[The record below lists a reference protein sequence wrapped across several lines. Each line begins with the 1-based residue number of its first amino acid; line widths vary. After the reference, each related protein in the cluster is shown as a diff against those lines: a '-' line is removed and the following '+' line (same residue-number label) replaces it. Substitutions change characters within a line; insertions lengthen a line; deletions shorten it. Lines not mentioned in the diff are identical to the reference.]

1 MSQIADGTVKFTVRD
16 NRLNSL
22 LDILYP
28 VGSIKITVS
37 SKAPFSDLG
46 FGTWEEVSKGRV
58 LRGADDRYDAGSTVK
73 AGLPNI
79 EGTFI
84 MRSGFNDDP
93 VLSTEGV
100 FYTDTHV
107 WGGKHDSFVGR
118 TESDRNLQDVKFK
131 ASRSNS
137 IYGKSDTVTPPLTSF
152 ISGKGLPKERRKNH
166 RQYHIGKVV

>member
-16 NRLNSL
+16 SRLNSL
-22 LDILYP
+22 LEILYP

-37 SKAPFSDLG
+37 SIAPFSDLG

-58 LRGADDRYDAGSTVK
+58 LWGADSSHAAGSTIE

-79 EGTFI
+79 KGDFT
-84 MRSGFNDDP
+84 MRNGFDDNP
-93 VLSTEGV
+93 VLTSDGA
-100 FYTDTHV
+100 FYT
-107 WGGKHDSFVGR
+107 GGHIWKGSHSSFVGESRPDR
-118 TESDRNLQDVKFK
+118 TLQDVYFD

-152 ISGKGLPKERRKNH
+152 ISGKGLPKEHKNF
-166 RQYHIGKVV
+166 RQCHIGKVV

>member
-16 NRLNSL
+16 SRLNSL
-22 LDILYP
+22 LEILYP

-37 SKAPFSDLG
+37 STAPFSDLG
-46 FGTWEEVSKGRV
+46 FGTWEEVSNGRV
-58 LRGADDRYDAGSTVK
+58 LWGADGSHAAGSTIE

-79 EGTFI
+79 EGTFT
-84 MRSGFNDDP
+84 MRNGFDDNP

-107 WGGKHDSFVGR
+107 WGGSHSSFASNSV
-118 TESDRNLQDVKFK
+118 SDKNLQDVKFN

-137 IYGKSDTVTPPLTSF
+137 IYGNSYTVTPPS
-152 ISGKGLPKERRKNH
+152 
-166 RQYHIGKVV
+166 YVVHFWQRTA